1 MLLLNCSRV
10 DAKTFLE
17 KHVPLFAGV
26 SDAHLTALAVSAELR
41 TVKAGQT
48 VVFQGA
54 TVEGLH
60 VVVAGKVA
68 VAMKTAG
75 KGAVQI
81 AELGPG
87 EVFGEKSILEFG
99 VSGASVKGAVD
110 GTMILVL
117 PQEAF
122 RRLIAEDAAF
132 VARVKALIAA
142 RSGGASGTAPSG
154 S

>member
-1 MLLLNCSRV
+1 MSTV

-17 KHVPLFAGV
+17 KHCALFSGV
-26 SDAHLTALAVSAELR
+26 SDAHLTALAVNSELK

-48 VVFQGA
+48 VVFQGT

-60 VVVAGKVA
+60 VVIAGKVA
-68 VAMKTAG
+68 VTAKVTG
-75 KGAVQI
+75 KGVIQV

-99 VSGASVKGAVD
+99 TSGAAVKGAQD
-110 GTMILVL
+110 GTMLLVI

-122 RRLIAEDAAF
+122 KKLVAEDAAF
-132 VARVKALIAA
+132 VARLKALIAS
-142 RSGGASGTAPSG
+142 RSGGSSGG
-154 S
+154 SPAGS

>member
-1 MLLLNCSRV
+1 M

-17 KHVPLFAGV
+17 KHVALFAGV
-26 SDAHLTALAVSAELR
+26 SDPHLTALAVNSELR
-41 TVKAGQT
+41 SVKAGQT
-48 VVFQGA
+48 VVFQGT

-68 VAMKTAG
+68 IWVKVPG
-75 KGAVQI
+75 KGASQV

-87 EVFGEKSILEFG
+87 EVFGEKSIFEFG
-99 VSGASVKGAVD
+99 TSGAAVKGAVD
-110 GTMILVL
+110 GTMLLVI

-122 RRLIAEDAAF
+122 RRLVAEDPAF
-132 VARVKALIAA
+132 VSRVKALIAA
-142 RSGGASGTAPSG
+142 RSGGSSGTAPAG